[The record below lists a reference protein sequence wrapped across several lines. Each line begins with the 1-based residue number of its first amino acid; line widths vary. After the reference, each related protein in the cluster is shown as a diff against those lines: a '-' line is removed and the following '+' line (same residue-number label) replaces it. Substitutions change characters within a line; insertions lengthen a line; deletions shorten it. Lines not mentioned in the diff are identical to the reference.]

1 MNEREFTDY
10 FIKALNLSIAP
21 FQIATKKK
29 VLYQMAINDKGH
41 VDMGVDIDSGEP
53 IRGRG
58 KGFEQDILIY
68 EETEGGHT
76 SFIPRVIAEVKLG
89 KVTTHD
95 SIVYSEKARR
105 IRRIYP
111 FVRYG
116 LILADM
122 KNIPGRV
129 LRLGDEFDFIEVV
142 GNPLTPSDLK
152 QCIELFK
159 SELETS
165 LGLSKLLFGNKKIT
179 SLRKRFV
186 AVEAHQKG

>member
-1 MNEREFTDY
+1 MNEKEFTDS
-10 FIKALNLSIAP
+10 FVEALNLNIPP
-21 FQIATKKK
+21 FQIATKKS
-29 VLYQMAINDKGH
+29 VLYQLVINDKGR

-53 IRGRG
+53 IRGGG

-68 EETEGGHT
+68 EETREDSHT
-76 SFIPRVIAEVKLG
+76 SLIPRVIAEVKFG

-95 SIVYSEKARR
+95 PIVYSEKARR

-129 LRLGDEFDFIEVV
+129 LRLGDEFDFIRVV
-142 GNPLTPSDLK
+142 ATPLTPSDLA
-152 QCIELFK
+152 QCRDLFK

-165 LGLSKLLFGNKKIT
+165 LELSNLLFNNKKVV
-179 SLRKRFV
+179 SLRKRLV
-186 AVEAHQKG
+186 LE